1 MEVLKAENIS
11 KSYGHGTVSSQVLR
25 NVNVTIQRGEFV
37 AILGRSGSG
46 KTTLLN
52 ILSGLDTPSQGKVFL
67 DSIDIFSLKEEKRT
81 MLRRQKIGFIFQAY
95 ELLPELNMLDNIRLP
110 QLHADPGYVQE
121 LLRMLEIEEYKKF
134 YPDQLSGGQQQ
145 RAVAARA
152 LINHPPILLADEPT
166 GNLDSNTEQ
175 IVMNILKMLVKKYG
189 TSVIFVTHNE
199 SLVKDVDRV
208 IHIKD
213 GEAIND

>member
-189 TSVIFVTHNE
+189 TSVILVTHNE

>member
-67 DSIDIFSLKEEKRT
+67 DGIDIFSLKEEKRT

-95 ELLPELNMLDNIRLP
+95 ELLPELDMIDNIRLP

-145 RAVAARA
+145 RAAAARA
-152 LINHPPILLADEPT
+152 LINHPSILLADEPT
-166 GNLDSNTEQ
+166 GNLDSKTER

-189 TSVIFVTHNE
+189 TGVILVTHNE
-199 SLVKDVDRV
+199 SLVKDADRV

>member
-1 MEVLKAENIS
+1 MEILRAENIS
-11 KSYGHGTVSSQVLR
+11 KSYRHGTVSSQVLR

-67 DSIDIFSLKEEKRT
+67 DGIDIFSLKEEKRT

-95 ELLPELNMLDNIRLP
+95 ELLPELNMIDNIRLP
-110 QLHADPGYVQE
+110 ELHADPGYVQE
-121 LLRMLEIEEYKKF
+121 LLRMLKIEEYKKF

-145 RAVAARA
+145 RAAAARA
-152 LINHPPILLADEPT
+152 LINHPSILLADEPT
-166 GNLDSNTEQ
+166 GNLDSKTER
-175 IVMNILKMLVKKYG
+175 IVMNILKILVKKYG
-189 TSVIFVTHNE
+189 TGVILVTHNE
-199 SLVKDVDRV
+199 SLVKDADRV

>member
-1 MEVLKAENIS
+1 MEILRAENIS
-11 KSYGHGTVSSQVLR
+11 KSYRHGTVSSQVLR

-67 DSIDIFSLKEEKRT
+67 DGIDIFSLKEEKRT

-95 ELLPELNMLDNIRLP
+95 ELLPELNMIDNIRLP
-110 QLHADPGYVQE
+110 ELHADPGYVQE
-121 LLRMLEIEEYKKF
+121 LLRMLKIEEYKKF

-145 RAVAARA
+145 RAAAARA
-152 LINHPPILLADEPT
+152 LINHPSILLADEPT
-166 GNLDSNTEQ
+166 GNLDSNTER
-175 IVMNILKMLVKKYG
+175 IVMNILKILVKKYG
-189 TSVIFVTHNE
+189 TGVILVTHNE
-199 SLVKDVDRV
+199 SLVKDADRV

>member
-166 GNLDSNTEQ
+166 G
-175 IVMNILKMLVKKYG
+175 
-189 TSVIFVTHNE
+189 SV
-199 SLVKDVDRV
+199 
-208 IHIKD
+208 
-213 GEAIND
+213 A

>member
-81 MLRRQKIGFIFQAY
+81 MLRRQKIGFIFQTY

-189 TSVIFVTHNE
+189 TSVILVTHNE

>member
-1 MEVLKAENIS
+1 MEILKAENIS
-11 KSYGHGTVSSQVLR
+11 KIYGHGTASSQVLR

-67 DSIDIFSLKEEKRT
+67 DGIDIFNLKEEKRT
-81 MLRRQKIGFIFQAY
+81 MLRRQKIGFIFQTY
-95 ELLPELNMLDNIRLP
+95 ELLPELNMIDNIRLP

-145 RAVAARA
+145 RAAAARA
-152 LINHPPILLADEPT
+152 LINRPSILLADEPS
-166 GNLDSNTEQ
+166 GNLDSKTER
-175 IVMNILKMLVKKYG
+175 IVMDILKMLVKKYE
-189 TSVIFVTHNE
+189 TSVVLVTHNE
-199 SLVKDVDRV
+199 SLVKDAERV
-208 IHIKD
+208 IRIKD
-213 GEAIND
+213 GEAVNE